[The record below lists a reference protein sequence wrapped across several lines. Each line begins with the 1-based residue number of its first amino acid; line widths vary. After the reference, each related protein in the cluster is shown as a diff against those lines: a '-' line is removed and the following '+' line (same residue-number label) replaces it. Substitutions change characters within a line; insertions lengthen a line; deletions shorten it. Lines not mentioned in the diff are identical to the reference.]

1 MTNTFTKL
9 GIAFVLFGTVAM
21 LAPVLGISS
30 LTADRGV
37 QMNAAETPATAYL
50 GITDQETSEI
60 TRTCTGFFTRQCES
74 NEVDAIEL
82 ENNVENSFG
91 PITIEVDSVSG
102 ADDSILQVA
111 NDAELSTLDP
121 EDPPKPV
128 SLACG
133 NGGGTASNAE
143 VTFLIDAEGSGLSVT
158 EATYTVGGISYDCD
172 EDDSA
177 GDGRLTDDPVPV
189 TDPDID
195 LRVVEGSP
203 EALAPTGYDDGQGNS
218 RVNFEL
224 ETTGGNDATVNGIT
238 VTDASDSTHINMV
251 DDGFIFPT
259 AGDEVTVGTTGTVNL
274 EGSLQVG
281 TNRYNLSSPTAITN
295 GESVV
300 VDIEQFRD
308 GENGGTYNQVDLQ
321 GKTVTLVLYIEGAN
335 SNEPNEEI
343 PVEITLDL

>member
-1 MTNTFTKL
+1 MTNTVTKL
-9 GIAFVLFGTVAM
+9 GIVFVLLGTVAM

-37 QMNAAETPATAYL
+37 QVNAAETPATAYL
-50 GITDQETSEI
+50 GITDQETSEV

-82 ENNVENSFG
+82 ENNIQNSFG
-91 PITIEVDSVSG
+91 SITVEVASVSG

-111 NDAELSTLDP
+111 NDGELSTLDP
-121 EDPPKPV
+121 EDPLQPV

-177 GDGRLTDDPVPV
+177 GDGKLTDDPIPIN
-189 TDPDID
+189 DPDID
-195 LRVVEGSP
+195 LQVVEGTP

-224 ETTGGNDATVNGIT
+224 ENTGTNDATVTGIT
-238 VTDASDSTHINMV
+238 VTDASDSTHINML
-251 DDGFIFPT
+251 DDGFIFPI
-259 AGDEVTVGTTGTVNL
+259 AGDEVTVDATGTINL

-308 GENGGTYNQVDLQ
+308 GENGGTYNQVDMQ
-321 GKTVTLVLYIEGAN
+321 GKTVTLVLYVEGAN